1 LSAPVGASDWIETH
15 LPWAAS
21 AYSTKE
27 ASGTADVPWLV
38 DWACGQGRHSALAL
52 ARGWRVI
59 ALDRDPEA
67 LSSLERVA
75 RQAQTAAKLRVVNE
89 DLEAPHGAAY
99 WQQRLRLAVEARPE
113 TSPGFTVEAMQEISP
128 GCTVEARLE
137 TSPGFTAEAMRHEGG
152 APGIGAI
159 LITRYL
165 HRASWAM
172 LASLLAPGGWLLHE
186 TFAQGHARYGR
197 PSRAAFLLQPGELLA
212 LAQRANLAILA
223 YQDGTLEDV
232 RGEPFA
238 RVQRIVARKP
248 LRETWVDPGAG
259 FRLRAVG

>member
-1 LSAPVGASDWIETH
+1 LSALVGASDWIETH

-21 AYSTKE
+21 ASSTEE

-113 TSPGFTVEAMQEISP
+113 TSPGFT
-128 GCTVEARLE
+128 
-137 TSPGFTAEAMRHEGG
+137 AEAMRREGG

-165 HRASWAM
+165 HRASWAT

-186 TFAQGHARYGR
+186 TFAQGHARFGR

-223 YQDGTLEDV
+223 YQDGTLENV

-248 LRETWVDPGAG
+248 LRDALVDPGAG